1 MRADPDLRRP
11 APPRKR
17 ADFLPTARRAWGL
30 LVIFARRSPA
40 LLATGAV
47 AFAASNLVPSILLE
61 RAHIGLGTGDEGADF
76 GRLGVVGFD
85 ALVLARFALPAVIGA
100 GFLLAMQRVFL
111 AGGRTGFAALREYAS
126 WARVALALV
135 ALKAVGAFSSWV
147 AGALPALLVA
157 SLGAVSATLSL
168 ILLAP
173 LFVML
178 GVSVVRLSL
187 APPAL
192 ALGLPK
198 AAAESWEITRG
209 RVLHMLGVW
218 MVASAPLVGAASAL
232 SWWGMDGYLTCEL
245 PLGLA
250 AVLLAGAV
258 SSLLYKSY
266 RLPPH
271 LRPDRR
277 PSRNR
282 SRRSEPAL
290 AK

>member
-1 MRADPDLRRP
+1 MRADPEHRRP

-17 ADFLPTARRAWGL
+17 AEFLPTAGRAWGL
-30 LVIFARRSPA
+30 VAIFARRSPV
-40 LLATGAV
+40 LLAIGAV
-47 AFAASNLVPSILLE
+47 AFAASDLVPSVLLE
-61 RAHIGLGTGDEGADF
+61 RAHIGLGSGDLAADF
-76 GRLGVVGFD
+76 GSWGVAGLD

-100 GFLLAMQRVFL
+100 GFVLAMQRVFL
-111 AGGRTGFAALREYAS
+111 AGGGTGLAALRAYVS
-126 WARVALALV
+126 WAKIALALI
-135 ALKAVGAFSSWV
+135 ALKALGTAMAWV
-147 AGALPALLVA
+147 AETLPPLLVA
-157 SLGAVSATLSL
+157 SLGPVSAVLSL
-168 ILLAP
+168 ILVAP

-209 RVLHMLGVW
+209 RVFHVLGVW
-218 MVASAPLVGAASAL
+218 VVAGAPLAAGAMGL
-232 SWWGMDGYLTCEL
+232 TWWGADGYLTCEL
-245 PLGLA
+245 PLGLV

-266 RLPPH
+266 RLPPQ

-282 SRRSEPAL
+282 SRRAEPVL